1 MTEKSVYINGKWENG
16 GGEEIRSIDPA
27 IGEVF
32 YCANSAS
39 ANQVGLAIDAAS
51 AAFKLWSKLERTKR
65 IEIIEAYGAAL
76 AKRAS
81 LIAETIS
88 RDTGK
93 PLWETKTEAQTMVG
107 KISISI
113 RAYNER
119 TGQFSKPAAFGNIAL
134 DHKAYG
140 VLAVLGPFN
149 FPGHLPN
156 GHIVPALLAG
166 NSIVFKP
173 SELAPAVSLLMMEAF
188 EEAGLPAGVVNLVV
202 GARDTGAALLN
213 SPNINGVLFTGSAST
228 GTYIHKLFGGRP
240 DVVLALEMGGNNPL
254 IIWEPCDISA
264 AADMIIHSSFI
275 TTGQRCSC
283 ARRII
288 LPKGKFGDAVIDAVV
303 AKTQTMRI
311 GSWNDANEPFIGPL
325 INAQMAQNMLAFE
338 KNLLSMGGTKI
349 MGAKVIERG
358 GAFVSPALIEM
369 TDANS
374 IQDEELFAPL
384 AQVFRVNKFDEA
396 VNIANSTRFGLSSG
410 LVCDDN
416 KLWQR
421 ALNELRAGLIN
432 WNRPTTGASGE
443 LPFGGPGLSG
453 NGRPSA
459 YYAADYCAFPIA
471 QQCAQKALPLSAI
484 GLG

>member
-1 MTEKSVYINGKWENG
+1 MTDKSVYINGAWQLG
-16 GGEEIRSIDPA
+16 LGEEIQSIDPA
-27 IGEVF
+27 NGEVF
-32 YCANSAS
+32 YRAKSADKS
-39 ANQVGLAIDAAS
+39 QVEFAIS
-51 AAFKLWSKLERTKR
+51 AAQSSFKSWARLTRETRIKFLEDYAK
-65 IEIIEAYGAAL
+65 AL
-76 AKRAS
+76 EKRAP

-88 RDTGK
+88 QDTGK
-93 PLWETKTEAQTMVG
+93 PLWETKTEAMTMIG
-107 KISISI
+107 KIAISI

-119 TGQFSKPAAFGNIAL
+119 TGHFSKPAAFGNIAL

-140 VLAVLGPFN
+140 VMAVLGPFN

-166 NSIVFKP
+166 NTIVFKP
-173 SELAPAVSLLMMEAF
+173 SELAPKVSLLMMEAF

-213 SPNINGVLFTGSAST
+213 SSNINGVLFTGSATT

-254 IIWEPCDISA
+254 IISEPCDINA

-288 LPKGKFGDAVIDAVV
+288 LPKDNFGNMVIDAVV
-303 AKTQTMRI
+303 SKVKTMRI
-311 GSWNDANEPFIGPL
+311 GAWNDEAEPFIGPL
-325 INAQMAQNMLAFE
+325 ISAHMAMNMLDFQN
-338 KNLLSMGGTKI
+338 NLISLGGKSI
-349 MGAKVIERG
+349 IGAKILDRG
-358 GAFVSPALIEM
+358 SAFVAPALIDMSE
-369 TDANS
+369 ANQ
-374 IQDEELFAPL
+374 IHDEELFAPL
-384 AQVFRVNKFDEA
+384 AQIFRYNNFDEA
-396 VNIANSTRFGLSSG
+396 IDLANQTRFGLSSG
-410 LVCDDN
+410 LICDDET
-416 KLWQR
+416 LWDR
-421 ALNELRAGLIN
+421 ALIELKAGLIN

-471 QQCAQKALPLSAI
+471 QQCAPKAVPLSAI
-484 GLG
+484 GIG